1 MKHNSRFKPK
11 EGYIMKRTN
20 LIRKS
25 INLALSV
32 LVAGS
37 IVAVGADGST
47 IASVSGNDAILT
59 TIVNAAEAQELTAT
73 GIITYLQND
82 AGNPAPVFLANA
94 DGTYTLAM
102 YKGTMV
108 NFGVTN
114 LLAVAGG
121 TPMPL
126 QTSTYAAFAPA
137 GDGQGIV
144 VAATEVGA
152 EVIQFQN
159 VVNGV
164 PTGNVITVALNVVD
178 AAGTGATAPAASTQV
193 ATTAYSYADDHKII
207 STDGMLELNLDGMTW
222 HSSTTHKAPKIYYA
236 ADGVLTVEIYQ
247 GQGVNIPAV
256 SKLSGY
262 RATRSNCGYIG
273 VGAAARGVKGTEI
286 KQYTVHKDGK
296 GYADPEGFNPSTQLP
311 IRVVTLGGLY
321 SDGGMD
327 TDPTDH
333 GAISLS
339 K

>member
-1 MKHNSRFKPK
+1 
-11 EGYIMKRTN
+11 MKRTN
-20 LIRKS
+20 LIKKS

-37 IVAVGADGST
+37 IMAVGADGST

-108 NFGVTN
+108 NFGVAN
-114 LLAVAGG
+114 LLATAGG
-121 TPMPL
+121 VPMPL
-126 QTSTYAAFAPA
+126 QTSAYAAFAPA

-178 AAGTGATAPAASTQV
+178 AAGTAATAPAASTQV
-193 ATTAYSYADDHKII
+193 ATSAYSYADDHKIV

-222 HSSTTHKAPKIYYA
+222 NSSTTHKAPKIYYA
-236 ADGVLTVEIYQ
+236 ADGVLTVELYQ
-247 GQGVNIPAV
+247 GQRVKIPAT
-256 SKLSGY
+256 SNLAGYYAESSLNSGCISLGS
-262 RATRSNCGYIG
+262 AP
-273 VGAAARGVKGTEI
+273 RGVKGTEVR
-286 KQYTVHKDGK
+286 QLTVHKNGTSDVE
-296 GYADPEGFNPSTQLP
+296 PTGFNPSTQLP

-321 SDGGMD
+321 SDGGTD
-327 TDPTDH
+327 TAPTDH

>member
-1 MKHNSRFKPK
+1 
-11 EGYIMKRTN
+11 MKRTN

-47 IASVSGNDAILT
+47 IASVSSNDTILT
-59 TIVNAAEAQELTAT
+59 TIVEAAEAQELTAT
-73 GIITYLQND
+73 GIVTYLQND

-114 LLAVAGG
+114 LLAAAGG

-126 QTSTYAAFAPA
+126 QTSAYAAFAPA

-178 AAGTGATAPAASTQV
+178 AAGTAATAPAASTQV
-193 ATTAYSYADDHKII
+193 ATSAYSYADDHKIV

-222 HSSTTHKAPKIYYA
+222 RSSTTHKAPKIYYA
-236 ADGVLTVEIYQ
+236 ADGVLTVEAYQ
-247 GQGVNIPAV
+247 GQGVYIPTV
-256 SKLSGY
+256 SNLPGY
-262 RATRSNCGYIG
+262 CLETFHGRGSVC
-273 VGAAARGVKGTEI
+273 VGGNSRGQKGEVLLQLTLYKNGLDAPE
-286 KQYTVHKDGK
+286 
-296 GYADPEGFNPSTQLP
+296 YASPTTQLP
-311 IRVVTLGGLY
+311 IRVVTLGGMY
-321 SDGGMD
+321 NDGGHN
-327 TDPTDH
+327 TTPTDH

>member
-1 MKHNSRFKPK
+1 
-11 EGYIMKRTN
+11 MKRTN

-37 IVAVGADGST
+37 IMAVGADGST
-47 IASVSGNDAILT
+47 IASVSSNDAILT
-59 TIVNAAEAQELTAT
+59 TIVEAAEAQELTAT

-114 LLAVAGG
+114 LLAAAGG

-126 QTSTYAAFAPA
+126 QTSAYAAFAPA

-144 VAATEVGA
+144 VAATEVGT

-178 AAGTGATAPAASTQV
+178 AAGTAATAPAASTQV
-193 ATTAYSYADDHKII
+193 ATSAYSYADDHKIV

-222 HSSTTHKAPKIYYA
+222 SSSTTHKAPKIYYA
-236 ADGVLTVEIYQ
+236 TDGVLTVELYQ
-247 GQGVNIPAV
+247 GQGVRIPAT
-256 SKLSGY
+256 SNLAGYYASRYSSGE
-262 RATRSNCGYIG
+262 IG
-273 VGAAARGVKGTEI
+273 ISAAARGVKGTEI
-286 KQYTVHKDGK
+286 KQYTVHENGTAY
-296 GYADPEGFNPSTQLP
+296 GNQEGFNPSTQLP
-311 IRVVTLGGLY
+311 IRVVTLGSMH
-321 SDGGMD
+321 SDGGMSIA
-327 TDPTDH
+327 PADH
-333 GAISLS
+333 GAIGLS

>member
-1 MKHNSRFKPK
+1 
-11 EGYIMKRTN
+11 MKRTN
-20 LIRKS
+20 LIKKS

-37 IVAVGADGST
+37 IMAVGADGST

-59 TIVNAAEAQELTAT
+59 TIVEAAEAQELTAT

-114 LLAVAGG
+114 LLAAAGG

-126 QTSTYAAFAPA
+126 QTSAYAAFAPA

-152 EVIQFQN
+152 ELIQFQN

-178 AAGTGATAPAASTQV
+178 AAGTGATAPVASTQV
-193 ATTAYSYADDHKII
+193 VTSAYSYADDHKIV

-222 HSSTTHKAPKIYYA
+222 NSSTTHKAPKVYYA
-236 ADGVLTVEIYQ
+236 ADGVLTVEAYQ
-247 GQGVNIPAV
+247 GQGVNIPAT
-256 SKLSGY
+256 SNLPGY
-262 RATRSNCGYIG
+262 RASRSNCGYITTG
-273 VGAAARGVKGTEI
+273 GNSRGQKGTETDVF
-286 KQYTVHKDGK
+286 TVHKDGT
-296 GYADPEGFNPSTQLP
+296 GFADPAGFNPTTQLP
-311 IRVVTLGGLY
+311 IRVVTLGSKT
-321 SDGGMD
+321 SDGSRD
-327 TDPTDH
+327 TAPADH
-333 GAISLS
+333 GAIGLS

>member
-1 MKHNSRFKPK
+1 
-11 EGYIMKRTN
+11 MKRTN
-20 LIRKS
+20 LIKKS

-59 TIVNAAEAQELTAT
+59 TIVEAAEVQELTAT
-73 GIITYLQND
+73 GIVTYLQND

-114 LLAVAGG
+114 LLAAAGG

-126 QTSTYAAFAPA
+126 QTSAYAAFAPA

-178 AAGTGATAPAASTQV
+178 AAGTAATAPAASTQV
-193 ATTAYSYADDHKII
+193 TTSAYSYADDHKII

-222 HSSTTHKAPKIYYA
+222 NSSTTHKAPRIYYA
-236 ADGVLTVEIYQ
+236 ADGVLTIELYQ
-247 GQGVNIPAV
+247 GQHVEIPAT
-256 SKLSGY
+256 SNLAGYYAEHSTNSG
-262 RATRSNCGYIG
+262 SISFGS
-273 VGAAARGVKGTEI
+273 AARGVKGTEVRQVTI
-286 KQYTVHKDGK
+286 HKNGTHW
-296 GYADPEGFNPSTQLP
+296 GSPEGFNPSTQLP
-311 IRVVTLGGLY
+311 IRVVTLGSST
-321 SDGGMD
+321 SDGSRDLAQNATG
-327 TDPTDH
+327 
-333 GAISLS
+333 SLVLS

>member
-1 MKHNSRFKPK
+1 
-11 EGYIMKRTN
+11 MKRTN

-37 IVAVGADGST
+37 IMAVGADGST

-59 TIVNAAEAQELTAT
+59 TIVEAAEAQELTAT

-82 AGNPAPVFLANA
+82 AGNPAPVFLTNA

-108 NFGVTN
+108 NLGVTN
-114 LLAVAGG
+114 LLAAAGG

-126 QTSTYAAFAPA
+126 QTSAYAAFAPA

-178 AAGTGATAPAASTQV
+178 AAGTAATAPAASTQV
-193 ATTAYSYADDHKII
+193 ATSAYSYADDHKIV

-222 HSSTTHKAPKIYYA
+222 RSSTTHKAPKIYYA
-236 ADGVLTVEIYQ
+236 ADGVLTVEAYQ
-247 GQGVNIPAV
+247 GQGVNIPAT
-256 SKLSGY
+256 SNLPGY
-262 RATRSNCGYIG
+262 RASRSNCGYITTG
-273 VGAAARGVKGTEI
+273 GNSKGQKGTEMR
-286 KQYTVHKDGK
+286 QLTVHKNGLDDENP
-296 GYADPEGFNPSTQLP
+296 AGFNPSTQLP
-311 IRVVTLGGLY
+311 IRVVTLGSKT
-321 SDGGMD
+321 SDGSRD
-327 TDPTDH
+327 TAPTDH

>member
-1 MKHNSRFKPK
+1 
-11 EGYIMKRTN
+11 MKRTN
-20 LIRKS
+20 LLRKS
-25 INLALSV
+25 TNLLMSV
-32 LVAGS
+32 LLAGS
-37 IVAVGADGST
+37 IIAVGANGTVAASISSNDVIIGS
-47 IASVSGNDAILT
+47 
-59 TIVNAAEAQELTAT
+59 IVNAAEAQELTAT

-114 LLAVAGG
+114 LLATVGG

-126 QTSTYAAFAPA
+126 QTSAYAAFAPA

-144 VAATEVGA
+144 IAATEVGA

-178 AAGTGATAPAASTQV
+178 AAGTAATPAPAASSQI
-193 ATTAYSYADDHKII
+193 ATSAYSYADDHKIV

-222 HSSTTHKAPKIYYA
+222 NSSTTHKAPKIYYA
-236 ADGVLTVEIYQ
+236 ADGVLTVELYQ
-247 GQGVNIPAV
+247 GQGVNIP
-256 SKLSGY
+256 
-262 RATRSNCGYIG
+262 TTSNLPGYILETFHNRG
-273 VGAAARGVKGTEI
+273 YVSITSMSRGVKGTETRQLTI
-286 KQYTVHKDGK
+286 YKNGAEAPE
-296 GYADPEGFNPSTQLP
+296 YANPTTQLP
-311 IRVVTLGGLY
+311 IRVITLGSKT
-321 SDGGMD
+321 SDGSRD
-327 TDPTDH
+327 ISPTDH
-333 GAISLS
+333 GAITLS

>member
-1 MKHNSRFKPK
+1 
-11 EGYIMKRTN
+11 MKRTN

-37 IVAVGADGST
+37 IMAVGADGST
-47 IASVSGNDAILT
+47 IAFVSGNDAILT
-59 TIVNAAEAQELTAT
+59 TIVEAAEAQELTAT

-114 LLAVAGG
+114 LLATTGG

-126 QTSTYAAFAPA
+126 QTSAYAVFAPA

-144 VAATEVGA
+144 IAATEVGA

-178 AAGTGATAPAASTQV
+178 AAGTTAPAASTQV
-193 ATTAYSYADDHKII
+193 ATTAYSYADDHKIV

-222 HSSTTHKAPKIYYA
+222 KSSTTHKAPKIYYA
-236 ADGVLTVEIYQ
+236 ADGVLTIELYQ
-247 GQGVNIPAV
+247 GQNVRIPA
-256 SKLSGY
+256 SSNLAGY
-262 RATRSNCGYIG
+262 YATTYKDGCIG
-273 VGAAARGVKGTEI
+273 IGSAPRGAKGTEI
-286 KQYTVHKDGK
+286 KQITVHKNGTSDVE
-296 GYADPEGFNPSTQLP
+296 PTGFNPSTQLP

-321 SDGGMD
+321 SDGGVD
-327 TDPTDH
+327 TAPTNH
-333 GAISLS
+333 GAIGLS

>member
-1 MKHNSRFKPK
+1 
-11 EGYIMKRTN
+11 MKRTN
-20 LIRKS
+20 LIKKS

-37 IVAVGADGST
+37 IMAVGADGST
-47 IASVSGNDAILT
+47 IASVSSNDTILT

-114 LLAVAGG
+114 LLAAAGG

-126 QTSTYAAFAPA
+126 QTSAYAAFAPA

-178 AAGTGATAPAASTQV
+178 AAGTAATAPAASTQV
-193 ATTAYSYADDHKII
+193 TTSAYSYADDHKIV

-222 HSSTTHKAPKIYYA
+222 NSSTTHKAPKIYYA
-236 ADGVLTVEIYQ
+236 ADGVLTVELYQ
-247 GQGVNIPAV
+247 GQGVRIPATSNLAGYYATTYRDGCVGV
-256 SKLSGY
+256 S
-262 RATRSNCGYIG
+262 
-273 VGAAARGVKGTEI
+273 AAPRGVKGTEI
-286 KQYTVHKDGK
+286 KQYTVHKNGTGD
-296 GYADPEGFNPSTQLP
+296 ANQEGFNPSTQLP

-327 TDPTDH
+327 TAPTNH
-333 GAISLS
+333 GAIGLS

>member
-1 MKHNSRFKPK
+1 
-11 EGYIMKRTN
+11 MKRTN
-20 LIRKS
+20 LIKKS

-59 TIVNAAEAQELTAT
+59 TIVEAAEAQELTAT

-108 NFGVTN
+108 NFGVAN
-114 LLAVAGG
+114 LLATAGG
-121 TPMPL
+121 VPMPL
-126 QTSTYAAFAPA
+126 QTSAYAAFAPA
-137 GDGQGIV
+137 ADNQGIV

-152 EVIQFQN
+152 QVVQFQN

-164 PTGNVITVALNVVD
+164 PTGNVITVNLTIVD
-178 AAGTGATAPAASTQV
+178 AAGTTAPAASTQV

-222 HSSTTHKAPKIYYA
+222 HSSTTHKAPKIYYG

-256 SKLSGY
+256 SRLDGYYAERALNSG
-262 RATRSNCGYIG
+262 CIG
-273 VGAAARGVKGTEI
+273 VGAAARGIKGTEI
-286 KQYTVHKDGK
+286 KQYTVHKNGT
-296 GYADPEGFNPSTQLP
+296 GYSNQEGFNPSTQLP
-311 IRVVTLGGLY
+311 IRVVTLGSRT
-321 SDGGMD
+321 SDGSRD
-327 TDPTDH
+327 TASTDH
-333 GAISLS
+333 GAIGLS

>member
-1 MKHNSRFKPK
+1 
-11 EGYIMKRTN
+11 MKRAN

-37 IVAVGADGST
+37 IMAVGADGST

-59 TIVNAAEAQELTAT
+59 SIINAAEAQELTAT

-114 LLAVAGG
+114 LLAAAGG

-126 QTSTYAAFAPA
+126 QTSAYAAFAPA

-178 AAGTGATAPAASTQV
+178 AAGTAPTASTQV
-193 ATTAYSYADDHKII
+193 ATSAYSYADDHKIV

-222 HSSTTHKAPKIYYA
+222 NSSTTHKAPKIYYA
-236 ADGVLTVEIYQ
+236 ADGVLTVELYQ
-247 GQGVNIPAV
+247 GQFIKIPAT
-256 SKLSGY
+256 SYLPGYYAEHSLNSGCI
-262 RATRSNCGYIG
+262 SF
-273 VGAAARGVKGTEI
+273 GAASGGVKGTEVR
-286 KQYTVHKDGK
+286 QFTVHRDDKHFKDP
-296 GYADPEGFNPSTQLP
+296 AGFNPTTQLP
-311 IRVVTLGGLY
+311 IRAITLGGMY
-321 SDGGMD
+321 NDGGHN
-327 TDPTDH
+327 TTPTDH

>member
-1 MKHNSRFKPK
+1 
-11 EGYIMKRTN
+11 MKRTN

-37 IVAVGADGST
+37 IMAVGADGST

-114 LLAVAGG
+114 LLAAAGG

-126 QTSTYAAFAPA
+126 QTSAYAAFAPA

-178 AAGTGATAPAASTQV
+178 AAGTAATAPVASAQV
-193 ATTAYSYADDHKII
+193 ATSAYSYADDHKIV

-222 HSSTTHKAPKIYYA
+222 NSSTTHKAPKIYYA
-236 ADGVLTVEIYQ
+236 ADGVLTVELYQ
-247 GQGVNIPAV
+247 GQRVKIPAT
-256 SKLSGY
+256 SNLAGYYAESSLNSGCISLGS
-262 RATRSNCGYIG
+262 AP
-273 VGAAARGVKGTEI
+273 RGIKGTEVR
-286 KQYTVHKDGK
+286 QLTVHKNGTSDVE
-296 GYADPEGFNPSTQLP
+296 PTGFNPSTQLP
-311 IRVVTLGGLY
+311 IRVVTLGSST
-321 SDGGMD
+321 SDGSRD
-327 TDPTDH
+327 TAPADH
-333 GAISLS
+333 GAIGLS

>member
-1 MKHNSRFKPK
+1 
-11 EGYIMKRTN
+11 MKRTN

-37 IVAVGADGST
+37 IMAVGTDGST
-47 IASVSGNDAILT
+47 IASVSGNDTILT
-59 TIVNAAEAQELTAT
+59 TIVNAAEAQELAAT
-73 GIITYLQND
+73 GIVTYLQND
-82 AGNPAPVFLANA
+82 AGNPVPVFLANA

-102 YKGTMV
+102 YMGTMV

-114 LLAVAGG
+114 LLATDGG
-121 TPMPL
+121 VPMPL
-126 QTSTYAAFAPA
+126 QTSAYAAFAPA

-193 ATTAYSYADDHKII
+193 ATTAYSYADDHKIV

-222 HSSTTHKAPKIYYA
+222 KSSTTHKAPKIYYG
-236 ADGVLTVEIYQ
+236 ADGVLTAEMYQ
-247 GQGVNIPAV
+247 GQFIKIPAT
-256 SKLSGY
+256 SNLPGYYAERSMNSGCI
-262 RATRSNCGYIG
+262 SF
-273 VGAAARGVKGTEI
+273 GAASRGVKGTEVR
-286 KQYTVHKDGK
+286 QLTVHKNGK
-296 GYADPEGFNPSTQLP
+296 SYSDPEGFNPTTQLP
-311 IRVVTLGGLY
+311 IRVVTLGSST
-321 SDGGMD
+321 SDGSRDLAQDATGQL
-327 TDPTDH
+327 T
-333 GAISLS
+333 LS

>member
-1 MKHNSRFKPK
+1 
-11 EGYIMKRTN
+11 MKRTN

-37 IVAVGADGST
+37 IMAVGADGST

-59 TIVNAAEAQELTAT
+59 TIVEAAEVQELTAT

-114 LLAVAGG
+114 LLATAGG
-121 TPMPL
+121 VPMPL
-126 QTSTYAAFAPA
+126 QTSAYAAFAPA
-137 GDGQGIV
+137 ADNQGIV

-152 EVIQFQN
+152 QVVQFQN

-164 PTGNVITVALNVVD
+164 PTGNVITVNLTIVD
-178 AAGTGATAPAASTQV
+178 AAGTTAPAASTQF

-222 HSSTTHKAPKIYYA
+222 HSSTTHKAPKIYYG

-256 SKLSGY
+256 SRLDGYYAERALNSG
-262 RATRSNCGYIG
+262 CIG
-273 VGAAARGVKGTEI
+273 VGAAARGIKGTEI
-286 KQYTVHKDGK
+286 KQYTVHKNGT
-296 GYADPEGFNPSTQLP
+296 GYGNQEGFNPSTQLP
-311 IRVVTLGGLY
+311 IRVVTLGSKT
-321 SDGGMD
+321 SDGSRD
-327 TDPTDH
+327 TASTDH
-333 GAISLS
+333 GAIGLS

>member
-1 MKHNSRFKPK
+1 
-11 EGYIMKRTN
+11 MKRTN

-59 TIVNAAEAQELTAT
+59 TIVEAAEAQELAAT
-73 GIITYLQND
+73 GIVTYLQND

-114 LLAVAGG
+114 LLAAAGG

-126 QTSTYAAFAPA
+126 QTSAYAAFAPA
-137 GDGQGIV
+137 ADNQGIV

-152 EVIQFQN
+152 QVVQFQN

-178 AAGTGATAPAASTQV
+178 AAGTGTTAPAASTQV
-193 ATTAYSYADDHKII
+193 ATSAYSYADDHKIV
-207 STDGMLELNLDGMTW
+207 STDGMLELNLDSMTW
-222 HSSTTHKAPKIYYA
+222 NSSTTHKAPRIYYA
-236 ADGVLTVEIYQ
+236 ADGVLTIELYQ
-247 GQGVNIPAV
+247 GQHVEIPAT
-256 SKLSGY
+256 SNLAGYYAEHSTNSG
-262 RATRSNCGYIG
+262 SISFGS
-273 VGAAARGVKGTEI
+273 AARGVKGTEVRQVTI
-286 KQYTVHKDGK
+286 HKNGTHW
-296 GYADPEGFNPSTQLP
+296 GSPEGFNPSTQLP
-311 IRVVTLGGLY
+311 IRVVTLG
-321 SDGGMD
+321 S
-327 TDPTDH
+327 
-333 GAISLS
+333 SLS
-339 K
+339 EGARSLAQNATGQLTLSK

>member
-1 MKHNSRFKPK
+1 
-11 EGYIMKRTN
+11 MKRTN

-37 IVAVGADGST
+37 IMAVGADGST
-47 IASVSGNDAILT
+47 IASVSSNDAILT
-59 TIVNAAEAQELTAT
+59 TIVEAAEAQELAAT
-73 GIITYLQND
+73 GIVTYLQND
-82 AGNPAPVFLANA
+82 AGNPVPVFLANA

-114 LLAVAGG
+114 LLATAGG
-121 TPMPL
+121 VPMPL
-126 QTSTYAAFAPA
+126 QTSAYAAFAPA

-178 AAGTGATAPAASTQV
+178 AAGTAAPAASTQV
-193 ATTAYSYADDHKII
+193 ATSAYSYADDHKIV

-222 HSSTTHKAPKIYYA
+222 HSSTTHKAPKIYYG

-256 SKLSGY
+256 SNLAGY
-262 RATRSNCGYIG
+262 HVGFNSKWTYIS

-286 KQYTVHKDGK
+286 VNYTVHKDGTPY
-296 GYADPEGFNPSTQLP
+296 GSPESFNPSTQLP

-327 TDPTDH
+327 TAPTNH
-333 GAISLS
+333 GAIGLS

>member
-1 MKHNSRFKPK
+1 
-11 EGYIMKRTN
+11 MKRTN
-20 LIRKS
+20 LIKKS

-59 TIVNAAEAQELTAT
+59 TIVEAAEVQELTAT
-73 GIITYLQND
+73 GIVTYLQND

-102 YKGTMV
+102 YKGTIV
-108 NFGVTN
+108 NFGVAN
-114 LLAVAGG
+114 LLATAGG
-121 TPMPL
+121 VPMPL
-126 QTSTYAAFAPA
+126 QTSAYAAFAPA
-137 GDGQGIV
+137 ADNQGIV

-152 EVIQFQN
+152 QVVQFQN

-178 AAGTGATAPAASTQV
+178 AAGTAATAPAASTQV
-193 ATTAYSYADDHKII
+193 VTTAYSYADDHKIV

-222 HSSTTHKAPKIYYA
+222 RSSTTHKAPKIYYA
-236 ADGVLTVEIYQ
+236 ADGVLTVELYQ
-247 GQGVNIPAV
+247 GQGVKIPATSNLAGYHV
-256 SKLSGY
+256 GSNSKW
-262 RATRSNCGYIG
+262 TYIDIL
-273 VGAAARGVKGTEI
+273 AAARGVKGTEI
-286 KQYTVHKDGK
+286 VNYTVHKDGK
-296 GYADPEGFNPSTQLP
+296 GYADPTGFNPSTQLP

>member
-1 MKHNSRFKPK
+1 
-11 EGYIMKRTN
+11 MKRTN

-37 IVAVGADGST
+37 IMAVGADGST
-47 IASVSGNDAILT
+47 IASVSSNDAILT
-59 TIVNAAEAQELTAT
+59 TIVEAAEAQELAAT
-73 GIITYLQND
+73 GIVTYLQND
-82 AGNPAPVFLANA
+82 AGNPVPVFLANA

-114 LLAVAGG
+114 LLATAGG

-126 QTSTYAAFAPA
+126 QTSAYAAFAPA

-178 AAGTGATAPAASTQV
+178 AAGTAAPAASTQV
-193 ATTAYSYADDHKII
+193 ATSAYSYADDHKIV

-222 HSSTTHKAPKIYYA
+222 HSSTTHKAPKIYYG

-256 SKLSGY
+256 SNLAGY
-262 RATRSNCGYIG
+262 HVGFNSKWTYIS

-286 KQYTVHKDGK
+286 VNYTVHKDGTPY
-296 GYADPEGFNPSTQLP
+296 GSPESFNPSTQLP

-327 TDPTDH
+327 TAPTNH
-333 GAISLS
+333 GAIGLS

>member
-1 MKHNSRFKPK
+1 
-11 EGYIMKRTN
+11 MKRTN

-37 IVAVGADGST
+37 IMAVGADGST

-59 TIVNAAEAQELTAT
+59 TIVEAAEAQELTAT

-114 LLAVAGG
+114 LLATAGG

-126 QTSTYAAFAPA
+126 QTSAYAAFAPA

-144 VAATEVGA
+144 IAATEVGA

-178 AAGTGATAPAASTQV
+178 AAGAAVTAPAASTQV
-193 ATTAYSYADDHKII
+193 ATSAYSYADEHKIV
-207 STDGMLELNLDGMTW
+207 STDGMLELNLDDMTW
-222 HSSTTHKAPKIYYA
+222 RSSTTHNAPKIYYG
-236 ADGVLTVEIYQ
+236 ADGVLTVELYQ
-247 GQGVNIPAV
+247 GQFVRIPTV
-256 SKLSGY
+256 SNLP
-262 RATRSNCGYIG
+262 GYILETLLNG
-273 VGAAARGVKGTEI
+273 GYVSIGAAGRGVKGTEVRQLTLY
-286 KQYTVHKDGK
+286 KNGLDAPE
-296 GYADPEGFNPSTQLP
+296 YANPSTQLP
-311 IRVVTLGGLY
+311 IRVVTLGGMY
-321 SDGGMD
+321 NDGGHN
-327 TDPTDH
+327 TTPTDH

>member
-1 MKHNSRFKPK
+1 
-11 EGYIMKRTN
+11 MKRTN
-20 LIRKS
+20 LLRKS
-25 INLALSV
+25 TNLLMSV
-32 LVAGS
+32 LLAGS
-37 IVAVGADGST
+37 IIAVGANGT
-47 IASVSGNDAILT
+47 VAASISSNDAIIGS
-59 TIVNAAEAQELTAT
+59 IVNAAEAQELTAT

-114 LLAVAGG
+114 LLAAAGG

-126 QTSTYAAFAPA
+126 QTSAYAAFAPA

-178 AAGTGATAPAASTQV
+178 AAGTAATAPTASTQV
-193 ATTAYSYADDHKII
+193 VTSAYSYADDHKIVSI
-207 STDGMLELNLDGMTW
+207 DGMLELNLDGMTW
-222 HSSTTHKAPKIYYA
+222 RSSTTHKAPKVYYA
-236 ADGVLTVEIYQ
+236 ADGVLTVEAYQ
-247 GQGVNIPAV
+247 GQGVYIPTV
-256 SKLSGY
+256 SNLPGY
-262 RATRSNCGYIG
+262 CLETFHGCGSVC
-273 VGAAARGVKGTEI
+273 VGGDSRGQKGEVLLQLTIYKNGLDAPE
-286 KQYTVHKDGK
+286 
-296 GYADPEGFNPSTQLP
+296 YANPSTQLP
-311 IRVVTLGGLY
+311 IRVVTLGSMY
-321 SDGGMD
+321 HDGGD
-327 TDPTDH
+327 NTTPTDH

>member
-1 MKHNSRFKPK
+1 
-11 EGYIMKRTN
+11 MKRTN

-37 IVAVGADGST
+37 IMAVGADGST
-47 IASVSGNDAILT
+47 IASVSSNDAILT
-59 TIVNAAEAQELTAT
+59 TIVEAAEAQELAAT
-73 GIITYLQND
+73 GIVTYLQND

-114 LLAVAGG
+114 LLAAAGG

-126 QTSTYAAFAPA
+126 QTSAYAAFAPA

-144 VAATEVGA
+144 VAATEVGT

-178 AAGTGATAPAASTQV
+178 AAGTAATAPAASTQV
-193 ATTAYSYADDHKII
+193 ATSAYSYADDHKIV

-222 HSSTTHKAPKIYYA
+222 SSSTTHKAPKIYYA
-236 ADGVLTVEIYQ
+236 TDGVLTVELYQ
-247 GQGVNIPAV
+247 GQGVRIPAT
-256 SKLSGY
+256 SNLTGYYASRYSSGE
-262 RATRSNCGYIG
+262 IG
-273 VGAAARGVKGTEI
+273 ISAAARGVKGTEI
-286 KQYTVHKDGK
+286 KQYTVHENGTAY
-296 GYADPEGFNPSTQLP
+296 GNQEGFNPSTQLP

>member
-1 MKHNSRFKPK
+1 
-11 EGYIMKRTN
+11 MKRTN
-20 LIRKS
+20 LLRKS
-25 INLALSV
+25 TNLLMSV
-32 LVAGS
+32 LLAGS
-37 IVAVGADGST
+37 IIAVGANGT
-47 IASVSGNDAILT
+47 VAASISSNDAI
-59 TIVNAAEAQELTAT
+59 IGSIINAAEAQELTAT

-114 LLAVAGG
+114 LLATAGG

-126 QTSTYAAFAPA
+126 QTSAYAAFAPA

-178 AAGTGATAPAASTQV
+178 AAGTAATAPTASTQV
-193 ATTAYSYADDHKII
+193 ATSAYSYADDHKIV

-222 HSSTTHKAPKIYYA
+222 NSSTTHKAPKIYYA
-236 ADGVLTVEIYQ
+236 ADGVLTVELYQ
-247 GQGVNIPAV
+247 GQFIKIPAT
-256 SKLSGY
+256 SYLPGYYAEHSLNSGCI
-262 RATRSNCGYIG
+262 SF
-273 VGAAARGVKGTEI
+273 GAASGGVKGTEVR
-286 KQYTVHKDGK
+286 QFTVHRDDKHFKDP
-296 GYADPEGFNPSTQLP
+296 AGFNSTTQLP
-311 IRVVTLGGLY
+311 IRVVTLG
-321 SDGGMD
+321 S
-327 TDPTDH
+327 
-333 GAISLS
+333 SLS
-339 K
+339 NGARSLTQAASGPLALSK

>member
-1 MKHNSRFKPK
+1 
-11 EGYIMKRTN
+11 MKRTN
-20 LIRKS
+20 LLRKS
-25 INLALSV
+25 TNLLMSV
-32 LVAGS
+32 LLAGS
-37 IVAVGADGST
+37 IIAVGADGT
-47 IASVSGNDAILT
+47 TLASIRGSNDAIIGS
-59 TIVNAAEAQELTAT
+59 IVNAAEAQELTAT

-114 LLAVAGG
+114 LLATAGG

-126 QTSTYAAFAPA
+126 QTSAYAAFAPA

-144 VAATEVGA
+144 IAATEVGA

-178 AAGTGATAPAASTQV
+178 AAGTTATSAASTQV
-193 ATTAYSYADDHKII
+193 ATSAYSYADDHKIV

-222 HSSTTHKAPKIYYA
+222 RSSTTHKAPKIYYA
-236 ADGVLTVEIYQ
+236 ADGVLTVELYQ
-247 GQGVNIPAV
+247 GQGVNIP
-256 SKLSGY
+256 
-262 RATRSNCGYIG
+262 TTSNLLGYILETFHNRG
-273 VGAAARGVKGTEI
+273 YVTIGSASRGVKGTEVRQLTI
-286 KQYTVHKDGK
+286 YKNGLDAPE
-296 GYADPEGFNPSTQLP
+296 YANPTTQLP
-311 IRVVTLGGLY
+311 IRVVTLGSKT
-321 SDGGMD
+321 SDGSRD
-327 TDPTDH
+327 ITPTDH

>member
-1 MKHNSRFKPK
+1 MKK
-11 EGYIMKRTN
+11 TN
-20 LIRKS
+20 LLRKS
-25 INLALSV
+25 INLALSI

-47 IASVSGNDAILT
+47 IASVSSNDTILT
-59 TIVNAAEAQELTAT
+59 TIVEAAEAQELTAT

-108 NFGVTN
+108 NFGVAN
-114 LLAVAGG
+114 LLAAAGG

-126 QTSTYAAFAPA
+126 QTSAYAAFAPA

-178 AAGTGATAPAASTQV
+178 AAGTAPAASTQV
-193 ATTAYSYADDHKII
+193 ATSAYSYADDHKIV

-222 HSSTTHKAPKIYYA
+222 HSSTTHKAPKIYYG
-236 ADGVLTVEIYQ
+236 ADGVLTVECYQ
-247 GQGVNIPAV
+247 GQGIQIQATSNLA
-256 SKLSGY
+256 GY
-262 RATRSNCGYIG
+262 HVGRNDKWTYTG
-273 VGAAARGVKGTEI
+273 VGGNARGVKGTET
-286 KQYTVHKDGK
+286 QMLTVHKDGK
-296 GYADPEGFNPSTQLP
+296 SYSDPAGFNPTTQLP
-311 IRVVTLGGLY
+311 IRVVTLGGMY
-321 SDGGMD
+321 NDGGHN
-327 TDPTDH
+327 TTPTDH
-333 GAISLS
+333 GAIGLS

>member
-1 MKHNSRFKPK
+1 MRKHNSRFKPK

-37 IVAVGADGST
+37 IMAVGADGST

-82 AGNPAPVFLANA
+82 AGNPAPVFLTNA

-114 LLAVAGG
+114 LLAAAGG

-126 QTSTYAAFAPA
+126 QTSAYAAFAPA

-178 AAGTGATAPAASTQV
+178 AAGTAATTPAASTQV
-193 ATTAYSYADDHKII
+193 ATSAYSYADDHKIV

-222 HSSTTHKAPKIYYA
+222 RSSTTHKAPKIYYA
-236 ADGVLTVEIYQ
+236 ADGVLTVEAYQ
-247 GQGVNIPAV
+247 GQGVYIPTV
-256 SKLSGY
+256 SNLPGY
-262 RATRSNCGYIG
+262 CLETFRGRGSVC
-273 VGAAARGVKGTEI
+273 VGGNSRGQKGEVLLQLTLYKNGLDAPE
-286 KQYTVHKDGK
+286 
-296 GYADPEGFNPSTQLP
+296 YANPTTQLP
-311 IRVVTLGGLY
+311 IRVVTLGSMH
-321 SDGGMD
+321 SDGGMSIA
-327 TDPTDH
+327 PADH
-333 GAISLS
+333 GAIGLS

>member
-1 MKHNSRFKPK
+1 
-11 EGYIMKRTN
+11 MKRTN

-47 IASVSGNDAILT
+47 IASVSDNDAILT
-59 TIVNAAEAQELTAT
+59 TIVNAADAQELTAT

-114 LLAVAGG
+114 LLATAGG
-121 TPMPL
+121 VPMPL
-126 QTSTYAAFAPA
+126 QTSAYAAFAPA

-178 AAGTGATAPAASTQV
+178 AAGTTAPAASTQV
-193 ATTAYSYADDHKII
+193 ATTAYSYADDHKIV

-222 HSSTTHKAPKIYYA
+222 NSSTTHKAPKIYYGV
-236 ADGVLTVEIYQ
+236 DGVLTVELYQ
-247 GQGVNIPAV
+247 GQGVNIPAT
-256 SKLSGY
+256 SNLAGY
-262 RATRSNCGYIG
+262 YASRYKDGHID
-273 VGAAARGVKGTEI
+273 VVAAARGIKGTEI
-286 KQYTVHKDGK
+286 KQYTVHKNGT
-296 GYADPEGFNPSTQLP
+296 GYGNQEGFNPSTQLP
-311 IRVVTLGGLY
+311 IRVVTLGSMH
-321 SDGGMD
+321 SDGGMSIA
-327 TDPTDH
+327 PADH
-333 GAISLS
+333 GAIGLS

>member
-1 MKHNSRFKPK
+1 
-11 EGYIMKRTN
+11 MKRTN

-37 IVAVGADGST
+37 IIAVGADGST
-47 IASVSGNDAILT
+47 IASVSSNDTILT
-59 TIVNAAEAQELTAT
+59 TIVEAAEAQELAAT
-73 GIITYLQND
+73 GIVTYLQND

-114 LLAVAGG
+114 LLAAAGG

-126 QTSTYAAFAPA
+126 QTSAYAAFAPA

-152 EVIQFQN
+152 QVVQFQN

-178 AAGTGATAPAASTQV
+178 AAGTAATAPVASTQV
-193 ATTAYSYADDHKII
+193 ATSAYSYADDHKIV

-222 HSSTTHKAPKIYYA
+222 RSSTTHKAPKIYYG
-236 ADGVLTVEIYQ
+236 ADGVLTVELYQ
-247 GQGVNIPAV
+247 GQFVRIPTV
-256 SKLSGY
+256 SNLP
-262 RATRSNCGYIG
+262 GYILETLLNG
-273 VGAAARGVKGTEI
+273 GYVSIGAAGRGVKGTEVRQLTLY
-286 KQYTVHKDGK
+286 KNGLDAPE
-296 GYADPEGFNPSTQLP
+296 YANPSTQLP
-311 IRVVTLGGLY
+311 IRVVTLGSRT
-321 SDGGMD
+321 SDGSRDLAQDATGQL
-327 TDPTDH
+327 T
-333 GAISLS
+333 LS

>member
-1 MKHNSRFKPK
+1 
-11 EGYIMKRTN
+11 MKRTN
-20 LIRKS
+20 IIKKS
-25 INLALSV
+25 INLVLSI

-59 TIVNAAEAQELTAT
+59 TIVEAAEAQELAAT
-73 GIITYLQND
+73 GVVTYLQND

-108 NFGVTN
+108 NFGVAN
-114 LLAVAGG
+114 LLATAGG

-126 QTSTYAAFAPA
+126 QTSAYAAFAPA

-178 AAGTGATAPAASTQV
+178 AAGTAATAPAASTQV
-193 ATTAYSYADDHKII
+193 TTSAYSYADDHKII

-222 HSSTTHKAPKIYYA
+222 NSSTTHKAPKIYYA
-236 ADGVLTVEIYQ
+236 ADGVLTVELYQ
-247 GQGVNIPAV
+247 GQFVRIPTV
-256 SKLSGY
+256 SNLP
-262 RATRSNCGYIG
+262 GYILETLLNG
-273 VGAAARGVKGTEI
+273 GYVSIGSASRGVKGTEVRQLTLY
-286 KQYTVHKDGK
+286 KNGLDAPE
-296 GYADPEGFNPSTQLP
+296 YANPSTQLP
-311 IRVVTLGGLY
+311 IRVVTLGSKT
-321 SDGGMD
+321 SDGSRD
-327 TDPTDH
+327 TAPTDH
-333 GAISLS
+333 GAIGLS

>member
-1 MKHNSRFKPK
+1 
-11 EGYIMKRTN
+11 MKRTN

-47 IASVSGNDAILT
+47 IASVSSNDTILT
-59 TIVNAAEAQELTAT
+59 TIVEAAEAQELTAT

-114 LLAVAGG
+114 LLAAAGG

-126 QTSTYAAFAPA
+126 QTSAYAAFAPA
-137 GDGQGIV
+137 ADNQGIV

-152 EVIQFQN
+152 QVVQFQN

-193 ATTAYSYADDHKII
+193 ATSAYSYADDHKIV

-222 HSSTTHKAPKIYYA
+222 NSSTTHKAPKVYYA
-236 ADGVLTVEIYQ
+236 ADGVLTVEAYQ
-247 GQGVNIPAV
+247 GQGVNIPAT
-256 SKLSGY
+256 SNLPGY
-262 RATRSNCGYIG
+262 RASRSNCGYITTG
-273 VGAAARGVKGTEI
+273 GNSRGQKGTETDVF
-286 KQYTVHKDGK
+286 TVHKDGT
-296 GYADPEGFNPSTQLP
+296 GFADPAGFNPTTQLP
-311 IRVVTLGGLY
+311 IRVVTLGSKT
-321 SDGGMD
+321 SDGSRD
-327 TDPTDH
+327 TAPADH
-333 GAISLS
+333 GAIGLS

>member
-1 MKHNSRFKPK
+1 
-11 EGYIMKRTN
+11 MKRTN

-37 IVAVGADGST
+37 IMAVGADGST
-47 IASVSGNDAILT
+47 IAAVSGNDAILT
-59 TIVNAAEAQELTAT
+59 TIVEAAEAQELAAT
-73 GIITYLQND
+73 GIVTYLQND

-102 YKGTMV
+102 YKDTIV
-108 NFGVTN
+108 NFGVAN
-114 LLAVAGG
+114 LLATAGG
-121 TPMPL
+121 VPMPL
-126 QTSTYAAFAPA
+126 QTSAYAAFAPA
-137 GDGQGIV
+137 ADNQGIV

-152 EVIQFQN
+152 QVVQFQN

-178 AAGTGATAPAASTQV
+178 AAGTVATASVASTQV
-193 ATTAYSYADDHKII
+193 VTSAYSYADDHKIV

-222 HSSTTHKAPKIYYA
+222 HSSTTHKAPKIYYG

-273 VGAAARGVKGTEI
+273 VGAAARGIKGTEI

-296 GYADPEGFNPSTQLP
+296 GYADPTGFNPSTQLP

>member
-1 MKHNSRFKPK
+1 
-11 EGYIMKRTN
+11 MKRTN

-37 IVAVGADGST
+37 IIAVGTDGST
-47 IASVSGNDAILT
+47 IASVSSNDTILT
-59 TIVNAAEAQELTAT
+59 TIVEAAEAQELTAT

-114 LLAVAGG
+114 LLAAAGG

-126 QTSTYAAFAPA
+126 QTSAYAAFAPA
-137 GDGQGIV
+137 GDGQGIII
-144 VAATEVGA
+144 AATEVGA

-178 AAGTGATAPAASTQV
+178 AAGTAATASAASTQV
-193 ATTAYSYADDHKII
+193 ATTAYSYADDHKIV

-222 HSSTTHKAPKIYYA
+222 RSSTTHKAPKIYYG
-236 ADGVLTVEIYQ
+236 ADGVLTVELYQ
-247 GQGVNIPAV
+247 GQFVRIPTV
-256 SKLSGY
+256 SNLP
-262 RATRSNCGYIG
+262 GYILETLLNG
-273 VGAAARGVKGTEI
+273 GYVSIGAAGRGVKGTEVRQLTLY
-286 KQYTVHKDGK
+286 KNGLDAPE
-296 GYADPEGFNPSTQLP
+296 YANPSTQLP
-311 IRVVTLGGLY
+311 IRVVTLGSMH
-321 SDGGMD
+321 SDGGMSIA
-327 TDPTDH
+327 PADH
-333 GAISLS
+333 GAIGLS

>member
-1 MKHNSRFKPK
+1 
-11 EGYIMKRTN
+11 MKRTN
-20 LIRKS
+20 LIKKS

-47 IASVSGNDAILT
+47 IASVSSNDTILT
-59 TIVNAAEAQELTAT
+59 TIVEAAEAQELTAT
-73 GIITYLQND
+73 GIVTYLQND

-108 NFGVTN
+108 NFGVAN
-114 LLAVAGG
+114 LLATAGG
-121 TPMPL
+121 VPMPL
-126 QTSTYAAFAPA
+126 QTSAYAAFAPA

-178 AAGTGATAPAASTQV
+178 AAGTAATASVASTQV
-193 ATTAYSYADDHKII
+193 AASAYSYADDHNIV

-222 HSSTTHKAPKIYYA
+222 HSSTTHKAPKIYYG

-273 VGAAARGVKGTEI
+273 VGAAARGIKGTEI
-286 KQYTVHKDGK
+286 VNYTVHKDGK
-296 GYADPEGFNPSTQLP
+296 GYADPTGFNPSTQLP
-311 IRVVTLGGLY
+311 IRVVTLGSMH
-321 SDGGMD
+321 SDGGMSIA
-327 TDPTDH
+327 PADH
-333 GAISLS
+333 GAIGLS

>member
-1 MKHNSRFKPK
+1 
-11 EGYIMKRTN
+11 MKRTN
-20 LIRKS
+20 IIKKS
-25 INLALSV
+25 INLVLSI

-59 TIVNAAEAQELTAT
+59 TIVEAAEAQELAAT
-73 GIITYLQND
+73 GVVTYLQND

-108 NFGVTN
+108 NFGVAN
-114 LLAVAGG
+114 LLATAGG

-126 QTSTYAAFAPA
+126 QTSAYAAFAPA

-178 AAGTGATAPAASTQV
+178 AAGTAATAPAASIQV
-193 ATTAYSYADDHKII
+193 ATTAYSYADDHKIV

-222 HSSTTHKAPKIYYA
+222 NSSTTHKAPRIYYA
-236 ADGVLTVEIYQ
+236 ADGVLTIELYQ
-247 GQGVNIPAV
+247 GQHVEIPAT
-256 SKLSGY
+256 SNLAGYYAEHSTNSG
-262 RATRSNCGYIG
+262 SISFGS
-273 VGAAARGVKGTEI
+273 AARGVKGTEVRQVTI
-286 KQYTVHKDGK
+286 HKNGTHW
-296 GYADPEGFNPSTQLP
+296 GSPEGFNPSTQLP
-311 IRVVTLGGLY
+311 IRVVTLGSST
-321 SDGGMD
+321 SDGSRDLAQNATG
-327 TDPTDH
+327 
-333 GAISLS
+333 SLVLS

>member
-1 MKHNSRFKPK
+1 
-11 EGYIMKRTN
+11 MKRTN
-20 LIRKS
+20 LIKKS

-37 IVAVGADGST
+37 IMAVGADGST

-108 NFGVTN
+108 NFGVAN
-114 LLAVAGG
+114 LLAAAGG

-126 QTSTYAAFAPA
+126 QTSAYAAFAPA

-178 AAGTGATAPAASTQV
+178 AAGTAATAPAASTQV
-193 ATTAYSYADDHKII
+193 ATSAYSYADDHKIV

-222 HSSTTHKAPKIYYA
+222 NSSTTHKAPKIYYA
-236 ADGVLTVEIYQ
+236 ADGVLTIELYQ
-247 GQGVNIPAV
+247 GQGVKIPTV
-256 SKLSGY
+256 SNLPSY
-262 RATRSNCGYIG
+262 RAALYKDGTIG
-273 VGAAARGVKGTEI
+273 ISGNARGQKGAET
-286 KQYTVHKDGK
+286 QMLTVHKDGVN
-296 GYADPEGFNPSTQLP
+296 YHDPAGFNPTTQLP
-311 IRVVTLGGLY
+311 IRVVTLGGMY
-321 SDGGMD
+321 NDGGHN
-327 TDPTDH
+327 TTPTDH
-333 GAISLS
+333 GAIGLS